1 MTLNTALPLDTL
13 IPLLDQAKRS
23 MEEMLGLLKEEQ
35 EFLIGNQL
43 DQLMS
48 LTQKKQSTALEAEQ
62 AGLALSH
69 FFAKQGLSPNS
80 DISAWFS
87 TQLPSAL
94 IEWQAL
100 LEISRQ
106 ASAFNSSNGKLI
118 ETRQHLINA
127 FMQQLLEASH
137 NSPLYSPDGKLTAL
151 PQGQR
156 RDTA

>member
-13 IPLLDQAKRS
+13 ITLLDQAKCS

-100 LEISRQ
+100 LETSRQ
-106 ASAFNSSNGKLI
+106 AAAFNSSNGKLI

-127 FMQQLLEASH
+127 FIQQLLEASH

>member
-1 MTLNTALPLDTL
+1 MISSTALPLNTL
-13 IPLLDQAKRS
+13 PPLLNQAKSS
-23 MEEMLGLLKEEQ
+23 MQDLLSLLKEEQ

-43 DQLMS
+43 DQLMT

-69 FFAKQGLSPNS
+69 FFAEQGLSPNS

-94 IEWQAL
+94 VEWQAL
-100 LEISRQ
+100 LETSRQ
-106 ASAFNSSNGKLI
+106 AAAFNSSNGKLI

>member
-1 MTLNTALPLDTL
+1 MISSTALPLSTL
-13 IPLLDQAKRS
+13 PPLLDQAKCS
-23 MEEMLGLLKEEQ
+23 MQNLLSLLKEEQ
-35 EFLIGNQL
+35 EYLIANQL
-43 DQLMS
+43 DQLVS
-48 LTQKKQSTALEAEQ
+48 ITQKKQSTALDAEQ
-62 AGLALSH
+62 AGLALSL
-69 FFAKQGLSPNS
+69 FFAEQGLSPNS

-87 TQLPSAL
+87 AELPSSL

-100 LEISRQ
+100 LEASRQ
-106 ASAFNSSNGKLI
+106 AAAFNSSNGKLI

-137 NSPLYSPDGKLTAL
+137 NSPLYAPDGKLTAL

>member
-13 IPLLDQAKRS
+13 IPLLDQAKCS

-100 LEISRQ
+100 IETSRQ

>member
-13 IPLLDQAKRS
+13 IPLLDKANCS
-23 MEEMLGLLKEEQ
+23 MEEMLSLLKEEQ

-48 LTQKKQSTALEAEQ
+48 LTQKKQSAALEAEQ
-62 AGLALSH
+62 AGLALSL
-69 FFAKQGLSPNS
+69 FFAGQGLSPNS

-94 IEWQAL
+94 VEWQTL
-100 LEISRQ
+100 LETSRQ
-106 ASAFNSSNGKLI
+106 AAAFNSSNGKLI